1 MANPKHPTAGLPD
14 RGPGDV
20 TTVLLD
26 VDGTLVDSN
35 DAHALAWVRAFAE
48 EGVEVPFDAV
58 RRLIGMGGDKLMPRV
73 SSFTDDSKEG
83 KRVATKRQEI
93 FAREFLPRL
102 QPFRDAGRLVAE
114 LKRRGLTAVA
124 ASSAKAEELRPLLR
138 IAQAEALLDGATS
151 SSDADESK
159 PSPDIIHAALA
170 QAHAE
175 ARNAVMIGD
184 TPYDIQAATA
194 AGVRCI
200 AFRCGG
206 WGDKD
211 LDRAIAIYDGP
222 WELLARFDDSLL
234 ATSDPNGASR
244 KRRC

>member
-1 MANPKHPTAGLPD
+1 MANPKHPTAGLPE
-14 RGPGDV
+14 RGPGTV

-35 DAHALAWVRAFAE
+35 DAHAQAWVRAFAE
-48 EGVEVPFDAV
+48 EGVDVPFEAV
-58 RRLIGMGGDKLMPRV
+58 RRLIGMGGDKLIPRV
-73 SSFTDDSKEG
+73 SPFTDDSKEG
-83 KRVATKRQEI
+83 KRVATRRQEI

-124 ASSAKAEELRPLLR
+124 ASSAKSEELQPLLR
-138 IAQAEALLDGATS
+138 VASAEALLDGATS

-159 PSPDIIHAALA
+159 PSPDIVEAALA
-170 QAHAE
+170 QAHAIP
-175 ARNAVMIGD
+175 ADAVMIGD
-184 TPYDIQAATA
+184 TPYDIEAARA

-206 WGDKD
+206 WNDND
-211 LDRAIAIYDGP
+211 LRGAVAIYDGP
-222 WELLARFDDSLL
+222 WDLLARFDASPL
-234 ATSDPNGASR
+234 ATAPYLSR
-244 KRRC
+244 

>member
-1 MANPKHPTAGLPD
+1 MANPKHPTARLPEP
-14 RGPGDV
+14 GPGHV

-48 EGVEVPFDAV
+48 EGVDVPFEAV
-58 RRLIGMGGDKLMPRV
+58 RRLIGMGGDKLIPRV
-73 SSFTDDSKEG
+73 SPFTDDSKEG
-83 KRVATKRQEI
+83 KRVATRRQEI

-102 QPFRDAGRLVAE
+102 QPFRDATRLVAE
-114 LKRRGLTAVA
+114 LKRRGMTAVA

-138 IAQAEALLDGATS
+138 IANAEALLDGATS

-159 PSPDIIHAALA
+159 PSPDIIHAALE

-175 ARNAVMIGD
+175 ASNAVMIGD
-184 TPYDIQAATA
+184 TPYDIEAATA

-206 WGDKD
+206 WADKD
-211 LDRAIAIYDGP
+211 LAGAIAIYDGP
-222 WELLARFDDSLL
+222 WDLLARLDESPL
-234 ATSDPNGASR
+234 ATTDTGVPAP
-244 KRRC
+244 K

>member
-1 MANPKHPTAGLPD
+1 MANPKHPTARLPEP
-14 RGPGDV
+14 GPGHV

-48 EGVEVPFDAV
+48 EGVDVPFEAV

-73 SSFTDDSKEG
+73 SPFTDDSEEG
-83 KRVATKRQEI
+83 KRVATRRQEI

-138 IAQAEALLDGATS
+138 IAERRGAARWRNLQQRRRRIEAKPGHRPRSAGAG
-151 SSDADESK
+151 
-159 PSPDIIHAALA
+159 
-170 QAHAE
+170 
-175 ARNAVMIGD
+175 ARRG
-184 TPYDIQAATA
+184 
-194 AGVRCI
+194 
-200 AFRCGG
+200 
-206 WGDKD
+206 
-211 LDRAIAIYDGP
+211 
-222 WELLARFDDSLL
+222 E
-234 ATSDPNGASR
+234 
-244 KRRC
+244 

>member
-1 MANPKHPTAGLPD
+1 MTEPKNSTAGQPG
-14 RGPGDV
+14 RGPTSV

-35 DAHALAWVRAFAE
+35 DAHAKAWVRAFAE
-48 EGVEVPFDAV
+48 EGVEVAFDEV

-73 SSFTDDSKEG
+73 SPFTDESEEG
-83 KRVATKRQEI
+83 KRVATRRQEI
-93 FAREFLPRL
+93 FARDFLPRL

-114 LKRRGLTAVA
+114 LKRRGFTAVA
-124 ASSAKAEELRPLLR
+124 ASSAKAEELHPLLR
-138 IAQAEALLDGATS
+138 IAKAEALLDGATS
-151 SSDADESK
+151 SSDAEESK
-159 PSPDIIHAALA
+159 PSPDIIQAALG

-175 ARNAVMIGD
+175 PSNAVMIGD
-184 TPYDIQAATA
+184 TPYDIQAAAA

-211 LDRAIAIYDGP
+211 LAGAIAIFDGP
-222 WELLARFDDSLL
+222 WDLLARFDESPL
-234 ATSDPNGASR
+234 GAAPGAYLSR
-244 KRRC
+244 

>member
-1 MANPKHPTAGLPD
+1 M
-14 RGPGDV
+14 

-35 DAHALAWVRAFAE
+35 DAHAEAWVRAFAE
-48 EGVEVPFDAV
+48 EGVDVPFATV

-73 SSFTDDSKEG
+73 SPFTDDSKEG
-83 KRVATKRQEI
+83 KRIARRRQEI
-93 FAREFLPRL
+93 FASDFLPRL
-102 QPFRDAGRLVAE
+102 QPFRDAAPLVAE

-124 ASSAKAEELRPLLR
+124 ASSAKSEELRPLLR
-138 IAQAEALLDGATS
+138 IAGAEALLDGATS

-159 PSPDIIHAALA
+159 PSPDIVHAALE

-175 ARNAVMIGD
+175 ATDALMIGD
-184 TPYDIQAATA
+184 TPYDIQAAAA

-206 WGDKD
+206 WSDQD
-211 LDRAIAIYDGP
+211 LDGAVAIYDGP
-222 WELLARFDDSLL
+222 WDLLAQLDQSPL
-234 ATSDPNGASR
+234 ASKPGTYLSR
-244 KRRC
+244 